1 MASIKLAASMAT
13 PTAMATGMPVRSICP
28 ITPCSASPYRNVTA
42 MASSSPNTSYR
53 CQAWA
58 GTAFPAP
65 VTQSGG

>member
-1 MASIKLAASMAT
+1 MASIRLAESTAT
-13 PTAMATGMPVRSICP
+13 PAATAVGIPVRSVCP
-28 ITPCSASPYRNVTA
+28 MMPCSASPYRNVTA

-53 CQAWA
+53 RQALT